1 MGDVFQTSDENV
13 ILEDSEDTLIL
24 ETLEIVVH
32 EDVTVAEV
40 ASHVING
47 IEGLIINTFKWY
59 IGNENSAQSAHEFT
73 PNVLG
78 SYVINRD
85 VEQYNFL
92 DETTDFGKYV
102 GLEDDSG
109 VLRVELSEFSTGVA
123 VLLETGDKMVHTEKG
138 EFKVA
143 AITDDD
149 TLTVTRK
156 HWEGTDSVP
165 FWKHT
170 TEVET
175 TAVVAYK

>member
-1 MGDVFQTSDENV
+1 M
-13 ILEDSEDTLIL
+13 
-24 ETLEIVVH
+24 
-32 EDVTVAEV
+32 
-40 ASHVING
+40 
-47 IEGLIINTFKWY
+47 IINTFKWY
-59 IGNENSAQSAHEFT
+59 IGSESSTQSAHAHT

-78 SYVINRD
+78 SYTIDRSL
-85 VEQYNFL
+85 EQFNML
-92 DETTDFGKYV
+92 DESTDFGK
-102 GLEDDSG
+102 GIGFEDDSG

-175 TAVVAYK
+175 SAVVMYK